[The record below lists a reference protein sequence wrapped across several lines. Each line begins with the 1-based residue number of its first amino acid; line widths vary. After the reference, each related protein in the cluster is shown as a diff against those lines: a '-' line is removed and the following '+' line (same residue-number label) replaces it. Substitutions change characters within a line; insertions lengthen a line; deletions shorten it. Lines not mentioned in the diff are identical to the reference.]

1 MTDRNLPAPKQ
12 NISDGPASLANRTR
26 SVVALALFTVVLG
39 MFLTIGLQSVLSGHV
54 FGAVFALTFFCIAL
68 WSAGS
73 LYLTLP
79 LSIYFL
85 DKYYN
90 HRDYAKIDRAHSTVL
105 KILNGLPLRKRVDI
119 AITMSN
125 LALARLCQGYTES
138 AETLFEQ
145 ALAYLTKAP
154 RLKQSLCG
162 VVVYHNLAVVSIRLR
177 KYVEAEMYASDA
189 LEIARSKKIAGKYK
203 CFAGPPTASLAAV
216 RYKLGEYD
224 SCYEMFKEA
233 LDLYSMLPLP
243 PGLPK
248 QSFDQGR
255 AFCWLGLALVTIK
268 LGKTDESS
276 EWCQKVFQ
284 AVELNP
290 GMLSTLGLEPLN
302 ELANEYM
309 NLKMFDRAEKL
320 MNIAYAIGHNHPF
333 HPDAKQVLNYFEKLL
348 LLTGRQ
354 EEVADMRAWL
364 RGAAH
369 TPLLT
374 ADRP

>member
-1 MTDRNLPAPKQ
+1 MTDSNLPAKQ
-12 NISDGPASLANRTR
+12 NNSDGPASLATRSR
-26 SVVALALFTVVLG
+26 SVVALALFSVILG
-39 MFLTIGLQSVLSGHV
+39 MFLSLGLQAAVNGHI
-54 FGAVFALTFFCIAL
+54 FMAVFSLTFFCMAL

-105 KILNGLPLRKRVDI
+105 KILNRLPLRKRVDI

-138 AETLFEQ
+138 AETLFQQ
-145 ALAYLTKAP
+145 ALTYLSTSP
-154 RLKQSLCG
+154 RLKQTLCG
-162 VVVYHNLAVVSIRLR
+162 VVVYHNLAVVSIRLK

-189 LEIARSKKIAGKYK
+189 LEIAHTKKISAKYK

-224 SCYEMFKEA
+224 SSYEMFKEA
-233 LDLYSMLPLP
+233 LDLYSILPLP

-248 QSFDQGR
+248 QSFEQGK
-255 AFCWLGLALVTIK
+255 AFCWLGLALVTTK
-268 LGKTDESS
+268 LGKTDESG
-276 EWCQKVFQ
+276 EWCEKVLE
-284 AVELNP
+284 AVSRNP

-354 EEVADMRAWL
+354 DDVADMRAWL
-364 RGAAH
+364 RGAH

-374 ADRP
+374 AEKP